1 MAGPAK
7 KEAKAEPKKEL
18 TKTEIVACLAET
30 TGLTKT
36 DVTKVLGELNS
47 LVEKNIG
54 KKGPGSFT
62 IPGLL
67 KIKKYERPAT
77 KKREGRNPRTGEIIE
92 IPAKRKRNDVKVRPL
107 KALREMV

>member
-1 MAGPAK
+1 MAAAK
-7 KEAKAEPKKEL
+7 KEQEKQKEL
-18 TKTEIVACLAET
+18 TKGEIVSSLSES
-30 TGLTKT
+30 TGLTKV

-47 LVEKNIG
+47 LVEKSIG
-54 KKGPGSFT
+54 KRGPGIFT

-77 KKREGRNPRTGEIIE
+77 KKKMGRNPRTGEVIE

-107 KALREMV
+107 KALRDMV

>member
-1 MAGPAK
+1 MAVIK
-7 KEAKAEPKKEL
+7 KDQKAEPKKEM
-18 TKTEIVACLAET
+18 TKAEIVASLAES
-30 TGLTKT
+30 TGLAKT
-36 DVTKVLGELNS
+36 EVAKVLGELNI
-47 LVEKNIG
+47 LVEKNMG

-67 KIKKYERPAT
+67 KIKKYERAAT